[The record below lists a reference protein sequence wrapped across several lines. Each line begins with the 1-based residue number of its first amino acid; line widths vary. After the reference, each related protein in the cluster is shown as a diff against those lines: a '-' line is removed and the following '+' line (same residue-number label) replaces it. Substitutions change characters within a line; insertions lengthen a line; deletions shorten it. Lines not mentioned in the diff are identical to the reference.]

1 MTRKSISII
10 ALLLALLMLIST
22 GCGKKTEEPQVINDV
37 PVSNVP
43 VVPVAGGNEDEY
55 EPLSGEF
62 FYSLIYDTVLYEGCD
77 TFRALKY
84 PDDGMYAFVDHGSG
98 ARICLFYG
106 DNPLRRTVYRDPRS
120 SWTSIQMEGL
130 SLSKTSRD
138 ILKMQT
144 AHIPTTLL
152 IM

>member
-43 VVPVAGGNEDEY
+43 VVPVEGGNEDEY

-62 FYSLIYDTVLYEGCD
+62 FYSLIYDTVLYEGSD
-77 TFRALKY
+77 TFRVLKY
-84 PDDGMYAFVDHGSG
+84 TDDGMYASVDDGSG

-106 DNPLRRTVYRDPRS
+106 DNEMT
-120 SWTSIQMEGL
+120 
-130 SLSKTSRD
+130 
-138 ILKMQT
+138 
-144 AHIPTTLL
+144 
-152 IM
+152 